1 MGHQK
6 VYEGSTKEPLART
19 TIYYRREAKEN
30 CGAMLQA
37 VPEFEGADVVQ
48 NDEIPS
54 RYNSPVVVVLG
65 QGFDTPNMVSIYG
78 RICRPAF
85 DFKDLGRKVD
95 SFS

>member
-1 MGHQK
+1 
-6 VYEGSTKEPLART
+6 
-19 TIYYRREAKEN
+19 
-30 CGAMLQA
+30 
-37 VPEFEGADVVQ
+37 
-48 NDEIPS
+48 
-54 RYNSPVVVVLG
+54 VLG